1 MDKNNERILETYFK
15 YYIIQRIKILNKRN
29 SGLRAHKENQFK
41 NKNVETNSRK
51 LQNQLQKATNI
62 AIFIEN
68 KLVQSEDLKPQVQKA
83 MLEDEKE
90 REEISMWDCQ
100 VKLSVHPSRASWPYQ
115 Q

>member
-29 SGLRAHKENQFK
+29 GGLRVHKENQFK

>member
-100 VKLSVHPSRASWPYQ
+100 VKLSVHPSSASWPYQ

>member
-29 SGLRAHKENQFK
+29 GGLRVHKENQFK

-51 LQNQLQKATNI
+51 LQNHLQKVTNI

-68 KLVQSEDLKPQVQKA
+68 RLAQIQDLKRQVQKA
-83 MLEDEKE
+83 MLGVEKE
-90 REEISMWDCQ
+90 GEEIRIWDCQ
-100 VKLSVHPSRASWPYQ
+100 VKLSVYPSRASWPYQ